1 MFMAEIE
8 RGEEFFFGEEALFD
22 FVLLRVKNGDWT
34 IGGQE
39 FMEGI
44 GDKKNILFLSLE
56 LIVMMRCY
64 KSEL

>member
-1 MFMAEIE
+1 MEIE
-8 RGEEFFFGEEALFD
+8 QL
-22 FVLLRVKNGDWT
+22 
-34 IGGQE
+34 GGQE

-64 KSEL
+64 GER